1 MVLVVAVVVGL
12 IAGLI
17 RSWIGKVEYR
27 FYELRVPWL
36 VVVAFLPQF
45 FGFYLPAS
53 RTLISQQLATILLLS
68 SFVLLLLFSALNLKK
83 LSFIPIMGGFL
94 CNFLVIVLNGGLM
107 PISPETIDKL
117 IPNAPSSLW
126 TLGHRLGY
134 GKDIV
139 LQESHTL
146 LPFLTD
152 RFVTPQWLHY
162 PVAFSFGDLLISAG
176 VIWLLWSLGGRE
188 KKKDLEL
195 INE

>member
-1 MVLVVAVVVGL
+1 MVLVVAVIVGL

-17 RSWIGKVEYR
+17 RSRISKVNYR
-27 FYELRVPWL
+27 FYELHFPWL

-45 FGFYLPAS
+45 FAFFLPAT
-53 RTLISQQLATILLLS
+53 RILVSQQLAAILLVS
-68 SFVLLLLFSALNLKK
+68 SLVLLLLFSLLNLKK
-83 LSFIPIMGGFL
+83 LSFIPIIGGFL

-107 PISPETIDKL
+107 PISPETINRL

-126 TLGHRLGY
+126 SFGHRLGY

-139 LQESHTL
+139 LQEGRTL
-146 LPFLTD
+146 LPFFSD

-176 VIWLLWSLGGRE
+176 VIWLLWTLGGHE
-188 KKKDLEL
+188 KKKDLEP
-195 INE
+195 IHE